1 MTRSAT
7 IRRTE
12 KLGSGTYP
20 FYPLVLNHRQGT
32 LDMKYCL
39 SVFVLALALVAPT
52 AFAHDYSHGPV
63 TVDHPW
69 SRPTPPGTPMGVGY
83 MSISNSGSSDIT
95 LVGAATP
102 RAGNVSIH
110 ETSMHD
116 GVMRMAPVKGGLAIP
131 AGTTVELKPHSF
143 HLMLEKLKSPLREGE
158 SIPLTLTFEGADE
171 MQVELNVESLDGEMM
186 KSESM
191 DHSGKSMDHSG
202 H

>member
-1 MTRSAT
+1 
-7 IRRTE
+7 
-12 KLGSGTYP
+12 
-20 FYPLVLNHRQGT
+20 
-32 LDMKYCL
+32 MKYCL
-39 SVFVLALALVAPT
+39 SVFVLALALVAP
-52 AFAHDYSHGPV
+52 AAMAHDYSQGPV

-83 MSISNSGSSDIT
+83 MSISNNGSSDIT

-116 GVMRMAPVKGGLAIP
+116 GVMRMAPVKEGLPIP

-143 HLMLEKLKSPLREGE
+143 HLMLEKLESPLREGE
-158 SIPLTLTFEGADE
+158 SIPLTLRFEGAQE
-171 MQVELNVESLDGEMM
+171 MQVELNVEPLDGEVM
-186 KSESM
+186 KKQSM
-191 DHSGKSMDHSG
+191 DHSGKEMDHSG

>member
-1 MTRSAT
+1 
-7 IRRTE
+7 
-12 KLGSGTYP
+12 
-20 FYPLVLNHRQGT
+20 
-32 LDMKYCL
+32 MKYCL

-52 AFAHDYSHGPV
+52 ALANEYSHGPV
-63 TVDHPW
+63 KVEHPW

-116 GVMRMAPVKGGLAIP
+116 GVMRMAPVKGGLPIP

-158 SIPLTLTFEGADE
+158 SIPLTLSFDGVED
-171 MQVELNVESLDGEMM
+171 MQVELNVAPLDGQTMM
-186 KSESM
+186 NDQKEK
-191 DHSGKSMDHSG
+191 HSGHSMDHSG

>member
-1 MTRSAT
+1 
-7 IRRTE
+7 
-12 KLGSGTYP
+12 
-20 FYPLVLNHRQGT
+20 
-32 LDMKYCL
+32 MKYCL
-39 SVFVLALALVAPT
+39 RVLVLALALVAPT

-63 TVDHPW
+63 KVDHPW

-102 RAGNVSIH
+102 RAGTVSIH

-116 GVMRMAPVKGGLAIP
+116 GVMRMAPVKGGLPIP
-131 AGTTVELKPHSF
+131 AGATVELKPHSF

-158 SIPLTLTFEGADE
+158 SIPLTLSFEGAGE
-171 MQVELNVESLDGEMM
+171 IQVELMVESLDGRADAPE
-186 KSESM
+186 KT
-191 DHSGKSMDHSG
+191 DHSGHDMDHSG

>member
-1 MTRSAT
+1 
-7 IRRTE
+7 
-12 KLGSGTYP
+12 
-20 FYPLVLNHRQGT
+20 
-32 LDMKYCL
+32 MKYCL

-110 ETSMHD
+110 ETSMHE

>member
-1 MTRSAT
+1 
-7 IRRTE
+7 
-12 KLGSGTYP
+12 
-20 FYPLVLNHRQGT
+20 
-32 LDMKYCL
+32 MKYCL

-52 AFAHDYSHGPV
+52 TLAHDYSQGPV
-63 TVDHPW
+63 KVDHPW

-102 RAGNVSIH
+102 RAGSVSIH

-116 GVMRMAPVKGGLAIP
+116 GVMRMAPVKGGLVIP
-131 AGTTVELKPHSF
+131 EGSTVELKPHSF

-158 SIPLTLTFEGADE
+158 SIPLTLSFEGAED
-171 MQVELNVESLDGEMM
+171 MQVELNVAPLDREMM
-186 KSESM
+186 EKQSM
-191 DHSGKSMDHSG
+191 DHSGKEMDHSG

>member
-1 MTRSAT
+1 
-7 IRRTE
+7 
-12 KLGSGTYP
+12 
-20 FYPLVLNHRQGT
+20 
-32 LDMKYCL
+32 
-39 SVFVLALALVAPT
+39 
-52 AFAHDYSHGPV
+52 
-63 TVDHPW
+63 
-69 SRPTPPGTPMGVGY
+69 
-83 MSISNSGSSDIT
+83 
-95 LVGAATP
+95 
-102 RAGNVSIH
+102 
-110 ETSMHD
+110 
-116 GVMRMAPVKGGLAIP
+116 MAPVKGGLAIP

>member
-1 MTRSAT
+1 
-7 IRRTE
+7 
-12 KLGSGTYP
+12 
-20 FYPLVLNHRQGT
+20 
-32 LDMKYCL
+32 MKYCL

-52 AFAHDYSHGPV
+52 AFAHDYSQGPV
-63 TVDHPW
+63 KVDHPW

-102 RAGNVSIH
+102 RAGSVSIH

-116 GVMRMAPVKGGLAIP
+116 GVMRMAPVKGGLVIP
-131 AGTTVELKPHSF
+131 GGSTVELKPHSF

-158 SIPLTLTFEGADE
+158 SIPMTLSFEGAEE
-171 MQVELNVESLDGEMM
+171 MQIELNVAPLDREMM
-186 KSESM
+186 EKQSM
-191 DHSGKSMDHSG
+191 DHSAKEMGHSG